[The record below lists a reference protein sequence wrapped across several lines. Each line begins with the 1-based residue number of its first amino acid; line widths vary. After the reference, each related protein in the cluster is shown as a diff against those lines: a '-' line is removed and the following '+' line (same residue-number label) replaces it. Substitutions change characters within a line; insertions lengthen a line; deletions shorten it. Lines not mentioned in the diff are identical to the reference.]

1 MALGL
6 DGTRVACQSFP
17 IWSPDST
24 RIALQSCRNS
34 GVEVYVM
41 NAEGTGVTRLSDD
54 SAVDFTPARWPL
66 P

>member
-1 MALGL
+1 MVLGL

-24 RIALQSCRNS
+24 RIAFQSCRNS
-34 GVEVYVM
+34 GVEVRVM
-41 NAEGTGVTRLSDD
+41 NADGTGVTRLTDY
-54 SAVDFTPARWPL
+54 SAADFTPAWWPL